1 MSIRKCI
8 VNTVVVAAMLVA
20 GAAAATAEVYPSKP
34 VRFVVPF
41 APGGTTD
48 ILARI
53 FAQKMGDA
61 WGQSVI
67 VENRTGAGGGL
78 GAASVARA
86 APDGYT
92 ILMGTIGTHSVN
104 PILVKGL
111 LYHPESDFAPVTL
124 LATMPLMLVVN
135 AAFPATDLK
144 ELIRYAKTNP
154 GKLSYASDGNGS
166 ISHLTGEM
174 FRKAADIDI
183 VHIPYRGS
191 SPALTDLM
199 AGQVS
204 MKFDYAP
211 TSLPYVRSGKL
222 RAIAMTSL
230 TRNKGAPDVPTVSE
244 AGLPGFSVLAWW
256 GIYAPKGTPAD
267 IVNKI
272 RDTIAKATV
281 APDVVSRNAILEV
294 DLVANTPDEFARF
307 QHDDIEHWSKIIK
320 EMKIN
325 GE

>member
-1 MSIRKCI
+1 
-8 VNTVVVAAMLVA
+8 MLVA